1 MKTYK
6 FTLSEAQANLVLH
19 CLAKQPYEA
28 VAETIAEIQKQAGE
42 QIKAAEAP
50 PKNEG

>member
-1 MKTYK
+1 MKNFTL
-6 FTLSEAQANLVLH
+6 TLSEAQTNLVLK

-28 VAETIAEIQKQAGE
+28 VAETIGEIQKQAGE

-50 PKNEG
+50 QNAE